1 MYYLP
6 KAKRIGTLIFG
17 VATGLIMSVSQATP
31 VQAAPKTGSFQWNG
45 MGLSN
50 TSYQFNGG
58 FTYGH
63 LEKSD

>member
-1 MYYLP
+1 
-6 KAKRIGTLIFG
+6 
-17 VATGLIMSVSQATP
+17 MSVSQATP